1 MVEIEI
7 PEKEFHQLMQ
17 TLQLLA
23 PQAVYKA
30 SSAAAKRAMTAA
42 RTAGSRKIRQIYTIK
57 ARDINSRIT
66 VKGTEGGAEMRIKG
80 PMEGVQRYRST
91 QKKQGVFAMIKKGN
105 SQRIPRSFK
114 LGDRFIMR
122 EGPARYPLKG
132 IYGPA
137 VPQLFGNPEVVKTME
152 ERGQEMFARRLEHEI
167 MRRMGG

>member
-1 MVEIEI
+1 MLQIEI
-7 PEKEFHQLMQ
+7 PEQEFRELLNV
-17 TLQLLA
+17 LQMLD
-23 PQAVYKA
+23 PPSVYKA

-42 RTAGSRKIRQIYTIK
+42 RAAGSRRIRQIYTIK

-91 QKKQGVFAMIKKGN
+91 LRKQGVFAMIKKGN

-114 LGDRFIMR
+114 MGDRFIMR

-137 VPQLFGNPEVVKTME
+137 VPQLFGNPEVVRTMAE
-152 ERGQEMFARRLEHEI
+152 LEHEI